1 MKQIMMA
8 LLITLLAAMTISA
21 PVAAYPNSI
30 VAPANCV
37 LWHTVQRGDT
47 LTKIAMRYKTTVNA
61 LASLNG
67 ITNIHRI
74 FSGASLCVQSSS
86 TAAAPTPASTS
97 TPSAVSGG
105 LKIVNNSAFK
115 VFVAVWG
122 PVQKSME
129 VLPGRTLSLELSDG
143 IYGWQ
148 VFGNGCRLLPR
159 HNFNSRQQNTLVIS
173 SSSDSCGYQATMT
186 Q

>member
-1 MKQIMMA
+1 MKKIMMA
-8 LLITLLAAMTISA
+8 LLIALLAAVTISA
-21 PVAAYPNSI
+21 PVAAQPNSV
-30 VAPANCV
+30 VAPVNCAV
-37 LWHTVQRGDT
+37 WYTVQRGDT
-47 LTKIAMRYKTTVNA
+47 LTKIAARYKTTVGA

-74 FSGASLCVQSSS
+74 SSGASLCVQSSS
-86 TAAAPTPASTS
+86 TAAAPATASTS
-97 TPSAVSGG
+97 TPSTVSGG
-105 LKIVNNSAFK
+105 LKIVNSSAFK
-115 VFVAVWG
+115 VLVAIWG
-122 PVQKSME
+122 SAQKSVE
-129 VLPGRTLSLELSDG
+129 VLPGKTLSLELSNG

>member
-1 MKQIMMA
+1 MKQITIA
-8 LLITLLAAMTISA
+8 LLIALLAVVTISA
-21 PVAAYPNSI
+21 PVAAQPNSI
-30 VAPANCV
+30 VAPVNCV
-37 LWHTVQRGDT
+37 TRYTVQRGDT
-47 LTKIAMRYKTTVNA
+47 LTKIAKRYNTTVSA
-61 LASLNG
+61 LASLNR

-74 FSGASLCVQSSS
+74 FPGASLCVQSSS

-97 TPSAVSGG
+97 TPFAVSGG
-105 LKIVNNSAFK
+105 LKIVNTSAFK
-115 VFVAVWG
+115 VLVAVWG
-122 PVQKSME
+122 PIQKRTE
-129 VLPGRTLSLELSDG
+129 ALPGKTLSLELSDG